1 MRYGDGAVPSPGQ
14 PNIMNKNN
22 NIEEEAGG
30 EMLVG
35 EDEPLVI
42 SDPRDYVDDDDTQP
56 NVYVLGEELPQA
68 SMASDLEAARQLA
81 AEYLDIAQR
90 TRAELINFRKRLEK
104 EGQDYKRYAI
114 EELVVDLL
122 PCLESLEQAV
132 QIYKD
137 VKEGENPLLDGMHK
151 TKALLYK
158 VLASH
163 GAEPINTPHV
173 PFDPNLHMPL
183 MTEESADVEEPFVS
197 EVYQQGILVG
207 DRVVKPAMVK
217 VLVPIGKADEI
228 SAGQEAGE

>member
-1 MRYGDGAVPSPGQ
+1 
-14 PNIMNKNN
+14 MNENN
-22 NIEEEAGG
+22 NIEEETGE
-30 EMLVG
+30 EMLGG

-42 SDPRDYVDDDDTQP
+42 SDPRDYVEDDDTQP
-56 NVYVLGEELPQA
+56 NIYVLGEELPQS
-68 SMASDLEAARQLA
+68 SMAGDLEAARQLA

-90 TRAELINFRKRLEK
+90 TRAELINFRKRVDK
-104 EGQDYKRYAI
+104 ERNEYQRHAI
-114 EELVVDLL
+114 EELVIDLL
-122 PCLESLEQAV
+122 PCLESLEQAI

-137 VKEGENPLLDGMHK
+137 VKEGENPLLEGMRK
-151 TKALLYK
+151 TRNMLYK

-163 GAEPINTPHV
+163 GAEPINKPQV

-197 EVYQQGILVG
+197 EVYQQGVLVG

-228 SAGQEAGE
+228 SAGREASE